1 MRITIMQG
9 LPGSGKS
16 THAAKLK
23 AQGAVIVSADDYF
36 TENDEGVYKFDPTK
50 LSEAHGQCMRRFV
63 YAILNREDHVVVDN
77 TNCTSEEIAPYMALA
92 NAYDYEARIL
102 RVEAEPDVCAKRNTH
117 GVPVQAILAMAAR
130 LATFKGMPWWKV
142 EIA

>member
-16 THAAKLK
+16 TIASKFK
-23 AQGAVIVSADDYF
+23 DAVVCSADDYF
-36 TENDEGVYKFDPTK
+36 VELGGGVYKFDPAK
-50 LSEAHGQCMRRFV
+50 LGEAHGLCLRRV
-63 YAILNREDHVVVDN
+63 VEAMLNHEDHIVVDN
-77 TNCTSEEIAPYMALA
+77 TNTTSEEVAPYMALA
-92 NAYDYEARIL
+92 NAYGYEARIL
-102 RVEAEPDVCAKRNTH
+102 RVEGEPDVCAKRNTH

>member
-23 AQGAVIVSADDYF
+23 GALVISADDYF
-36 TENDEGVYKFDPTK
+36 VELGGGVYKFDPSK
-50 LSEAHGQCMRRFV
+50 LGEAHGLCLRRVV
-63 YAILNREDHVVVDN
+63 YAMLNHEDHIVVDN
-77 TNCTSEEIAPYMALA
+77 TNTTSEEVAPYMALA
-92 NAYDYEARIL
+92 NAYGYEARIL